1 MRTTPILAT
10 LIWTLLVAQFVI
22 GSSETYAQAQGQP
35 AQPEN
40 QRPAVP
46 SDDKLMILIMST
58 LVALHQANTTGNFT
72 VLRELGAPEFQSN
85 SPEKLAQAF
94 ADLRQR
100 KVDLSRTLLFQPKLV
115 RRPEINARGMLRIT
129 GFFPTSP
136 DRIDFDLIY
145 QPVQGRWRL
154 YGISVNTSHP
164 LSIEV
169 EPEAPKTS
177 KPTQGSAATRSAP
190 QPAGN
195 QADKPREPE
204 PHGEG
209 EREANRDAIF
219 RGHQGP
225 VGKSASLFA
234 GRKARGEKYLE
245 SLWPLTAEEAS
256 GNYPRFGRRRMR
268 M

>member
-1 MRTTPILAT
+1 MRTAPILAT
-10 LIWTLLVAQFVI
+10 LFLTLLVAPFVI
-22 GSSETYAQAQGQP
+22 GSSGTYAQTQGQP

-58 LVALHQANTTGNFT
+58 LVALQQANTTGNFT
-72 VLRELGAPEFQSN
+72 VLRELGAPEFQTN
-85 SPEKLAQAF
+85 SAEKLAQAF

-164 LSIEV
+164 LSIEI
-169 EPEAPKTS
+169 EPEAPKTP
-177 KPTQGSAATRSAP
+177 KPTQGSAPTRSVP

-195 QADKPREPE
+195 ADKPREAE
-204 PHGEG
+204 PTAKASAKPTETQSSEDIRDRLENRQPASPAEKLE
-209 EREANRDAIF
+209 ERGIWN
-219 RGHQGP
+219 P
-225 VGKSASLFA
+225 
-234 GRKARGEKYLE
+234 
-245 SLWPLTAEEAS
+245 
-256 GNYPRFGRRRMR
+256 FGR
-268 M
+268 